1 MVSLGTG
8 HTKEIEPNRIS
19 EALMEEKAKLKE
31 TLKALIKKRT
41 DPRVK
46 SQNEFLTHTDMIV
59 NTPEP
64 NTNAFVKKKPCANCT
79 CELRNQEDT
88 RSACGNCHK
97 GDAFRCST
105 CPSLGLPPYQPGE
118 VVSFSAELNDM
129 D

>member
-1 MVSLGTG
+1 
-8 HTKEIEPNRIS
+8 
-19 EALMEEKAKLKE
+19 MEQKAKLKE
-31 TLKALIKKRT
+31 MFKTLIKKRT

-46 SQNEFLTHTDMIV
+46 SQNEFLIHTDMIV

-64 NTNAFVKKKPCANCT
+64 STDPIPKKKPCANCT
-79 CELRNQEDT
+79 CELRNQEST
-88 RSACGNCHK
+88 KSACGNCYK

-105 CPSLGLPPYQPGE
+105 CPSLGLPPYEPGD